1 MVSYLEPARA
11 RAATLLAALPL
22 EGLWLTP
29 LVLPADY
36 GPATVIFV
44 SAKPAQSAIVKVRC
58 RQDTM
63 DYDQLASFLEVAKL
77 QSFSRAAEKIFRTQ
91 PAISAQVRLLEQEC
105 GEKLFD
111 RSGKKV
117 LLTPAGEILQRYADK
132 MLGLHKEAL
141 QAIAELNQTPRGKLY
156 MGANEATC
164 LYVLPKTFF
173 KFKQLYPLVQISIY
187 RNFSHKILQKVQEGV
202 LDLGIVTLP
211 QSANNMEVIP
221 VFRDEV
227 QLVVPKNHP
236 LGKNKSVTLEEISHH
251 PLILPKTGHTRV
263 VIDRLLR
270 QYRDHIQ
277 ISMELASVETIK
289 KFVGAGLGIS
299 LISRTYA
306 QPEVLAGVLR
316 LIPLEG
322 EKIYRELGLV
332 YRRDRYLSLP
342 AKVFID
348 VVRESTKTPNSVSSS
363 TATNTIR

>member
-1 MVSYLEPARA
+1 
-11 RAATLLAALPL
+11 
-22 EGLWLTP
+22 
-29 LVLPADY
+29 
-36 GPATVIFV
+36 
-44 SAKPAQSAIVKVRC
+44 
-58 RQDTM
+58 M

-77 QSFSRAAEKIFRTQ
+77 QSFSRAAEKIYRTQ

-117 LLTPAGEILQRYADK
+117 LLTPAGEILQRYAEK
-132 MLGLHKEAL
+132 ILGLHTEAL

-156 MGANEATC
+156 IGANEATC
-164 LYVLPKTFF
+164 LYVLPKTFAQF
-173 KFKQLYPLVQISIY
+173 RQLYPLVQISIY
-187 RNFSHKILQKVQEGV
+187 RNFSHKILQKVQEGAV
-202 LDLGIVTLP
+202 DLGIVTLP
-211 QSANNMEVIP
+211 QSASNIEVLP

-227 QLVVPKNHP
+227 QVVVPKNHP
-236 LGKNKSVTLEEISHH
+236 LAKSRSVTVEEVAQH

-270 QYRDHIQ
+270 DFRGQLQ
-277 ISMELASVETIK
+277 ISMEMASVETQK

-306 QPEVLAGVLR
+306 QPEVAAGLLK

-322 EKIYRELGLV
+322 QKIYRELGLI

-342 AKVFID
+342 AKVFLQ
-348 VVRESTKTPNSVSSS
+348 VVQESTKTSASDPVNAAKSK
-363 TATNTIR
+363 TR